1 MILLLILSITYC
13 LYHTNEVKINKSVTK
28 QESINNESIKK
39 SGELETSKFLVDN
52 KLESIEK
59 EKQNLE
65 KKLSSLKDA
74 ENVLKE
80 LQVKDDSCGC
90 DRDDGLV
97 PLNSTASLLDKFSEE
112 NVDTI
117 IEGFATGVCDENSL
131 YNLSDN
137 ITKLQNNL
145 TIIKDVLDDIK
156 DFDVT
161 EEYTLDANAVEDIKQ
176 EVSSALNAFGIVN
189 DELNTITGCIDAKDA
204 RIEQLQDQ
212 VSFVQ
217 GL

>member
-1 MILLLILSITYC
+1 MNSINLIIILLLILSITYC

-39 SGELETSKFLVDN
+39 SGELETSKILVDN
-52 KLESIEK
+52 KLESLEK

-112 NVDTI
+112 NVNTI
-117 IEGFATGVCDENSL
+117 IEGF
-131 YNLSDN
+131 DN
-137 ITKLQNNL
+137 YSQEYLLEVRKQLERTLEKRDKELEAAKEQIKKLKRQ
-145 TIIKDVLDDIK
+145 I
-156 DFDVT
+156 
-161 EEYTLDANAVEDIKQ
+161 
-176 EVSSALNAFGIVN
+176 
-189 DELNTITGCIDAKDA
+189 
-204 RIEQLQDQ
+204 
-212 VSFVQ
+212 SFVQ

>member
-39 SGELETSKFLVDN
+39 SSELETSKILVDN

-97 PLNSTASLLDKFSEE
+97 PLNSTASLLDKFSE
-112 NVDTI
+112 
-117 IEGFATGVCDENSL
+117 
-131 YNLSDN
+131 
-137 ITKLQNNL
+137 
-145 TIIKDVLDDIK
+145 
-156 DFDVT
+156 
-161 EEYTLDANAVEDIKQ
+161 
-176 EVSSALNAFGIVN
+176 
-189 DELNTITGCIDAKDA
+189 
-204 RIEQLQDQ
+204 
-212 VSFVQ
+212 
-217 GL
+217 

>member
-117 IEGFATGVCDENSL
+117 IEGFDTGNCDPKKDLDPEIQ
-131 YNLSDN
+131 NLKGDLDL
-137 ITKLQNNL
+137 IKEYLNNM
-145 TIIKDVLDDIK
+145 KDLS
-156 DFDVT
+156 
-161 EEYTLDANAVEDIKQ
+161 LDAEDVIDAVEVEKIEKASDTLVYLADV
-176 EVSSALNAFGIVN
+176 ET
-189 DELNTITGCIDAKDA
+189 ELGTIEGCIQAKDD
-204 RIEQLQDQ
+204 RIEQLEKQL
-212 VSFVQ
+212 SFVQ